1 MAENIPD
8 KRLAL
13 AAVQQKRYL
22 NGDPLKRTALSVID
36 GNKNFERNPDQ
47 GIKKFIEKRPLRSCQ
62 LNKRAN
68 GLKSSAFSI
77 FEDENSA
84 LPLNDEIQESAV
96 QETEVLP
103 VSVSSRNEKEET
115 KASLQVLEP
124 SNETNREKS
133 EDKVYSLLWCS
144 PYKADI
150 YSYLKEVEKK
160 CRPRPTYMLKQPDIT
175 HNMRSVLVDWLIE
188 VGEEY
193 KLQAQTIHLAV
204 SYVDRFLSRMS
215 VLRGKL
221 QLVGTSCM
229 FIAAKYEEIYP
240 PELKDFAYITDDTY
254 TKKQILRMEHLILK
268 VLAFDIAPPTAYSF
282 LQIFCC
288 MASAPELVSNLAQY
302 LCEISLLD
310 GDPFL
315 KFLPSEIAASSLALA
330 NFKLGSSAW
339 SEDLEKLTG
348 FSLSDLKNVI
358 KCLYGSWC
366 IVSAYPQQAVY
377 EKYCKNKFHCV
388 SAIQYP
394 KELIL

>member
-8 KRLAL
+8 EKLAL
-13 AAVQQKRYL
+13 AAVRQKRYL
-22 NGDPLKRTALSVID
+22 NGEPLKRTALSVIN
-36 GNKNFERNPDQ
+36 GNKNFEKNPVE
-47 GIKKFIEKRPLRSCQ
+47 GIKKYIEKRPLRSCQ
-62 LNKRAN
+62 LNKKAN
-68 GLKSSAFSI
+68 EFKSSTFNI
-77 FEDENSA
+77 FEDENST
-84 LPLNDEIQESAV
+84 LPLNNEIREPAV
-96 QETEVLP
+96 QEDKVLP
-103 VSVSSRNEKEET
+103 VSVSSGSEKEET
-115 KASLQVLEP
+115 KTPQVLES
-124 SNETNREKS
+124 SNEANGAKT

-160 CRPRPTYMLKQPDIT
+160 CRPRPTYMLKQPDIS

-288 MASAPELVSNLAQY
+288 MASAPQLVSNLAQY
-302 LCEISLLD
+302 ICEISLLD

-330 NFKLGSSAW
+330 NLKLGSSAW
-339 SEDLEKLTG
+339 SEDLEKITG

-377 EKYCKNKFHCV
+377 EKYSKNKFQCV
-388 SAIQYP
+388 AGIQSP